1 MKHTLL
7 KFLLPLLLFTFTPA
21 PALYAQD
28 NVANDNTSISAGD
41 GSSDESGNTKKK
53 NKKEKDEENT
63 DATFFT
69 YTIERFTPA
78 FFSDC

>member
-41 GSSDESGNTKKK
+41 GSSDESGNTKRKIKK
-53 NKKEKDEENT
+53 KKMRKT
-63 DATFFT
+63 Q
-69 YTIERFTPA
+69 TPH
-78 FFSDC
+78 FLPIP